1 MDNILLESP
10 KLEVRQ
16 RLAARLLSLMPPL
29 HRLPP
34 KLFRPLFLIMDR
46 LLGLGKTPMFQVVD
60 YLIPVTTETSTNDNN
75 GSKISIRAY
84 YPNDLNESNQKD
96 SQRTLVYFHGGG
108 CVIGNIET
116 HDRFCRYLAKHS
128 NMTVI
133 SVDYRLSPEY
143 KFPTPVCDAIDAWN
157 WINHHH
163 KQLKLNPSFIGV
175 GGDSAGGYLSCVIGQ
190 PSLQKELSTVSKY
203 KPNFQFLLYPML
215 NLQGKTESFKKFSQ
229 HLILTNKLMSYFRK
243 HFLNSLSEADLPVVS
258 PLLSTNINCDIDTY
272 ILTLGFDP
280 LRDDGIAYSEKLK
293 QENDNVTH
301 EHYADCMHAFISVT
315 SLSSRAKD
323 ATHKVANA
331 LARFNQ

>member
-1 MDNILLESP
+1 MENILLESP
-10 KLEVRQ
+10 KLERHQ
-16 RLAARLLSLMPPL
+16 RFAARLLSFMPPL
-29 HRLPP
+29 HMLPP
-34 KLFRPLFLIMDR
+34 KLFRPLFLMMDR
-46 LLGLGKTPMFQVVD
+46 LLGLEKTPMFQVID
-60 YLIPVTTETSTNDNN
+60 YLIPVTTETSNNDSN
-75 GSKISIRAY
+75 GTKISIRAY
-84 YPNDLNESNQKD
+84 YPNDLNESEQKI
-96 SQRTLVYFHGGG
+96 SQKTMVYFHGGG

-128 NMTVI
+128 NMVII

-163 KQLKLNPSFIGV
+163 KQLKLNPNTIGV

-190 PSLQKELSTVSKY
+190 PSLQKELPTTSKY
-203 KPNFQFLLYPML
+203 KPHFQFLLYPML
-215 NLQGKTESFKKFSQ
+215 NLQGKTESYQKFDK

-258 PLLSTNINCDIDTY
+258 PLLSKDIESDINTY

-280 LRDDGIAYSEKLK
+280 LRDDGMAYSKRLK
-293 QENDNVTH
+293 QENANITH

-315 SLSSRAKD
+315 SVSKRAKD

-331 LARFNQ
+331 LAKFNQ